1 MLLGVP
7 PMGLSWA
14 ADREELERDFFS
26 KVLFCGVVLVVVDTD
41 IPCGDYLAFLLVVFV
56 TNYLELFKD
65 KPDLVPAAFP
75 NPPLL
80 ACP

>member
-7 PMGLSWA
+7 TMGLSWA
-14 ADREELERDFFS
+14 ADRDELERDFFS

-41 IPCGDYLAFLLVVFV
+41 IPCGDYLAFLLVALV
-56 TNYLELFKD
+56 NYCLELFKEI
-65 KPDLVPAAFP
+65 PDLPPETFP
-75 NPPLL
+75 TPPLL

>member
-14 ADREELERDFFS
+14 AERDELERDFFS

-41 IPCGDYLAFLLVVFV
+41 IPCGDYLAFLLVVLV

-65 KPDLVPAAFP
+65 NPDLVPVAFP
-75 NPPLL
+75 TPPLL

>member
-14 ADREELERDFFS
+14 ADRYELERDFFN

-41 IPCGDYLAFLLVVFV
+41 IPCGDYLAFLLVVLV
-56 TNYLELFKD
+56 TNYLEMFMD
-65 KPDLVPAAFP
+65 SPDLAPAAFP
-75 NPPLL
+75 SPPLL

>member
-7 PMGLSWA
+7 TMGLSWA
-14 ADREELERDFFS
+14 ADRDELERDFFS

-41 IPCGDYLAFLLVVFV
+41 IPCGDYLAFLLVALG
-56 TNYLELFKD
+56 TYCLELFKD
-65 KPDLVPAAFP
+65 NPELTPEALPA
-75 NPPLL
+75 PPLL